1 MSAYL
6 PTLELAPSA
15 NLGNDPSTWS
25 WQDYTDRVW
34 FQARITRQWG
44 RTDRFPSGVPARLAW
59 TFTNDDGLFVPDNPT
74 SALYGL
80 IDENTPVRL
89 MVAPAE
95 NSASD
100 AFARTSSSSW
110 GSADVGGAWTNVGTA
125 SDYSVA
131 SASGGRHTS
140 TAANV
145 YHWSTLAF
153 SLSRI
158 DIKVRIRVNA
168 LSTGANQDAGITFR
182 FTSSTA
188 NDRVELQFATSGAI
202 TIAAVIRSGTTDF
215 PVSSAATGLTHS
227 TSSWYWLRVQTGRT
241 SCRAKAWLDG
251 TSEPRGWQLDA
262 AQSTAFA
269 FASGAVGVYS
279 RRETGNTNAN
289 ATTDFDDF
297 SMQDGPYILQTCHVD
312 EWPTAWSDSSGN
324 QSLAPMTA
332 SGRLRLIQSFPTQ
345 HSSTYEETIQNASV
359 VAYWPMEDKTSST
372 TFASA
377 VTGGITAVPGGFT
390 FAADSEVLG
399 SDTLPTVGSLGR
411 CEFPVGPYAAS
422 STWAVRFLI
431 KIPQSPAT
439 SAQVLSWSTP
449 GGTFA
454 RWQLTWFGNTSPDT
468 MRLEGYNSAGAATL
482 VDTSVNMV
490 DSSSNAELSNGR
502 QLYIEVNGVQN
513 GANIDL
519 SWNCWYNPD
528 DGTAAVGLGHSTS
541 VAGTL
546 ANVTLLSHDAGSG
559 WTTTGAGQTIGH
571 IAVGSDVGIGAGAA
585 GVNAFAG
592 EQTSIRLARV
602 AGYDDIP
609 YYMGEILTGTSS
621 VGSEL
626 MGQQQ
631 LQTLFQHL
639 QQIEAAELGILFD
652 GRQGQVTIMPRSI
665 RYNHAVNLA
674 LDFHQGHVSWPWTRA
689 SGGLQRVTEV
699 TARNPK
705 GSEAVARAS
714 AALIQQVGVKQQQVE
729 PNTAYDSA
737 LRFHAD
743 WWLAQGSERQRY
755 PQIPIKFHSA
765 TSLIRS
771 YLEMDVGGRVTLAN
785 PPVQLPPDALELIA
799 EGGQDVIDPF
809 EWNTALN
816 CSSGARWLIGVW
828 DAGKKYDCG
837 ACTVAA
843 PGLTTS
849 ATSLN
854 VAIADQCTWTHADG
868 NYDILVAGERMTV
881 TAVSA
886 AAGSGSSWT
895 QTLTVTRSVNGVVKT
910 HAAGEAVHIADPFI
924 WGV

>member
-1 MSAYL
+1 MSGYL
-6 PTLELAPSA
+6 PTLELAPAA

-25 WQDYTDRVW
+25 WSDYTDRVW
-34 FQARITRQWG
+34 FAGKITRQWG
-44 RTDRFPSGVPARLAW
+44 RTDRFPSGSPARLAW

-74 SALYGL
+74 GALYGL

-89 MVAPAE
+89 MVAPQE

-145 YHWSTLAF
+145 YHWSTLTF
-153 SLSRI
+153 SLSRV
-158 DIKVRIRVNA
+158 DVKVRMRVNA
-168 LSTGANQDAGITFR
+168 LSTGANQDAGITVR
-182 FTSSTA
+182 FTSAAT
-188 NDRVELQFATSGAI
+188 NNRVELQFATSGAI
-202 TIAAVIRSGTTDF
+202 TIAAINRSASADVA
-215 PVSSAATGLTHS
+215 VSSAATGLTHS
-227 TSSWYWLRVQTGRT
+227 TNSWYWLRVQTGRT
-241 SCRAKAWLDG
+241 SARAKAWLDG
-251 TSEPRGWQLDA
+251 TTEPRGWQLDA
-262 AQSTAFA
+262 AQLTTFP
-269 FASGAVGVYS
+269 FVSGAVGVYS

-297 SMQDGPYILQTCHVD
+297 SLTDGPYILQTCHVD
-312 EWPTAWSDSSGN
+312 EWPTAWSDASGN

-332 SGRLRLIQSFPTQ
+332 SGRLRIIQASPVQ
-345 HSSTYEETIQNASV
+345 HSSTYAETLQNPDV
-359 VAYWPMEDKTSST
+359 VAYWPMEDKSAST

-377 VTGGITAVPGGFT
+377 VTGGLTAVPAGFS
-390 FAADSEVLG
+390 FAADSSVVG
-399 SDTLPTVGSLGR
+399 SNPLPTVGSLGR
-411 CEFPVGPYAAS
+411 CEFPVGSYAAA
-422 STWAVRFLI
+422 TAWTIRFLI

-513 GANIDL
+513 GVNIDL

-528 DGTAAVGLGHSTS
+528 DGTAAAGLGHSAS

-559 WTTTGAGQTIGH
+559 WTTTGAGQTLGH

-585 GVNAFAG
+585 GVNGFAG
-592 EQTSIRLARV
+592 EVTGIRLSRV
-602 AGYDDIP
+602 ADYDSIP
-609 YYMGEILTGTSS
+609 VYMGEILASTTSA
-621 VGSEL
+621 GSQT
-626 MGQQQ
+626 MGQAQT
-631 LQTLFQHL
+631 QTLFQHL

-652 GRQGQVTIMPRSI
+652 GRQGHVTIMPRTI

-674 LDFHQGHVSWPWTRA
+674 LDFHQGHVTWPWSRA

-699 TARNPK
+699 TARNPT

-714 AALIQQVGVKQQQVE
+714 AALVQQVGIKSQQVE
-729 PNTAYDSA
+729 PNTSRDAD
-737 LRFHAD
+737 LRYFAD
-743 WWLAQGSERQRY
+743 WWLAQGAERQRY
-755 PQIPIKFHSA
+755 PQIPIKLHSA
-765 TSLIRS
+765 TTLIRP

-785 PPVQLPPDALELIA
+785 PPAQLPPDALELIA

-809 EWNTALN
+809 EWIAALN
-816 CSSGARWLIGVW
+816 CSAGGRWLIGVW

-837 ACTVAA
+837 ACTVAS

-854 VAIADQCTWTHADG
+854 VAIADACTWTHADG
-868 NYDILVAGERMTV
+868 NYDVLIGGERMTV

-886 AAGSGSSWT
+886 PAGSGVSWT
-895 QTLTVTRSVNGVVKT
+895 QTLTVTRSVNGVVKA
-910 HAAGEAVHIADPFI
+910 HVAGEEVHIADPFI